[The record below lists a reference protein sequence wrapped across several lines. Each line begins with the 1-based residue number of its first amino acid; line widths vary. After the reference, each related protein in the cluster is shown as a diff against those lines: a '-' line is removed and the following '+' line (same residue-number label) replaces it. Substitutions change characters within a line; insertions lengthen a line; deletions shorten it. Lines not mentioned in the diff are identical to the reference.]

1 MILPQSMLAK
11 LYNYIAIFNYAWINQ
26 KQNKN
31 RPPMSLHFLD
41 GSLSCQL
48 TKLSHEKKFK
58 KHIHIWPSVI
68 LPDFFMRKFTFNQH
82 KCNNCST

>member
-1 MILPQSMLAK
+1 MILPQSMLAE

-48 TKLSHEKKFK
+48 TKLSHEKKLK
-58 KHIHIWPSVI
+58 KTYPYMAICY
-68 LPDFFMRKFTFNQH
+68 FTRFLH
-82 KCNNCST
+82 EEIYL